1 MDAIAIYFIMKNRTS
16 YSAEFKMEIIR
27 AIANPRVSIQ
37 KIAKEKGVA
46 ATLISLWKRQADD
59 AVRARFQ
66 PQPKG
71 RKKIKDNPEK
81 VASDLQGVRREKRN
95 AKIKA
100 SHLENS
106 LRDTQAKLSAV
117 EAMLGTMAEQ
127 LGYKLVKVRTPRRK
141 KNA

>member
-1 MDAIAIYFIMKNRTS
+1 
-16 YSAEFKMEIIR
+16 
-27 AIANPRVSIQ
+27 
-37 KIAKEKGVA
+37 
-46 ATLISLWKRQADD
+46 LISLWKRQADD

-71 RKKIKDNPEK
+71 RKKTKDTPEK

-106 LRDTQAKLSAV
+106 LRDTQAKLSTV
-117 EAMLGTMAEQ
+117 EAMLSTMAEQ
-127 LGYKLVKVRTPRRK
+127 LGYKLVKVRTPRRGK

>member
-1 MDAIAIYFIMKNRTS
+1 MKTRST
-16 YSAEFKMEIIR
+16 YSPEFKMEIIR
-27 AIANPRVSIQ
+27 AIANPRISIQ
-37 KIAKEKGVA
+37 QIAKEKNVA
-46 ATLISLWKRQADD
+46 ATLISLWKRQAED
-59 AVRARFQ
+59 AIKARFQ

-71 RKKIKDNPEK
+71 RKKVKNTPEK

-106 LRDTQAKLSAV
+106 LRETQAKLSAM
-117 EAMLGTMAEQ
+117 EDMLSTMAEQ
-127 LGYKLVKVRTPRRK
+127 LGYKLVKARASRSAK

>member
-1 MDAIAIYFIMKNRTS
+1 MKTRSS
-16 YSAEFKMEIIR
+16 YSPEFKMEIIR
-27 AIANPRVSIQ
+27 AIANPRISIQ
-37 KIAKEKGVA
+37 QVAKEKNVA
-46 ATLISLWKRQADD
+46 ATLISLWKRQAED
-59 AVRARFQ
+59 AVKARFQ

-95 AKIKA
+95 AKIKV

-106 LRDTQAKLSAV
+106 LRDTQAKLNAM
-117 EAMLGTMAEQ
+117 EAMLTTMAEQ
-127 LGYKLVKVRTPRRK
+127 LGYKLVKTRTPRRGK

>member
-1 MDAIAIYFIMKNRTS
+1 MKTRTN
-16 YSAEFKMEIIR
+16 YTPEFKMEIIR
-27 AIANPRVSIQ
+27 AIANPRISIQ

-46 ATLISLWKRQADD
+46 PTLISLWKRQADD
-59 AVRARFQ
+59 AVMARFQ

-71 RKKIKDNPEK
+71 RKKLSDNPEK

-106 LRDTQAKLSAV
+106 LRDTQEKLSAV
-117 EAMLGTMAEQ
+117 EATLSALAEQ
-127 LGYKLVKVRTPRRK
+127 LGYKLVKARTTRRSK
-141 KNA
+141 KKS

>member
-1 MDAIAIYFIMKNRTS
+1 MKTRST
-16 YSAEFKMEIIR
+16 YSPEFKMEIIR
-27 AIANPRVSIQ
+27 AIANPRISIQ
-37 KIAKEKGVA
+37 QIAKEKNVA
-46 ATLISLWKRQADD
+46 ATLISLWKRQAED
-59 AVRARFQ
+59 AVKARFQ

-106 LRDTQAKLSAV
+106 LRDTQAKLSAM
-117 EAMLGTMAEQ
+117 EAMLATMAEQ
-127 LGYKLVKVRTPRRK
+127 LGYKLVKTRTPRRGK

>member
-1 MDAIAIYFIMKNRTS
+1 MKTRTT
-16 YSAEFKMEIIR
+16 YTPEFKMEIIR
-27 AIANPRVSIQ
+27 AIANPRISIQ

-71 RKKIKDNPEK
+71 RKKAKDNPEK

-106 LRDTQAKLSAV
+106 LRDTQAKLSTV
-117 EAMLGTMAEQ
+117 EAMLSTLAEQ
-127 LGYKLVKVRTPRRK
+127 LGYKLVKVRTPRRTK